1 MLEILTIN
9 NDYYRFYIYDY
20 TVFQLIKLYSYYN
33 EENDYLTILYQT
45 TNSIEYITLHDNKD
59 IYNIKSLSSI
69 LRVKSNEEINFD
81 VSTLIESDNNFGNL
95 FIRQYKIISTSDLS
109 LINKITYPSDSL
121 VFPIDKENH
130 KINLETSENL
140 WYEFTFAPN
149 PQSPI
154 PISNPKYFIKNIK
167 NM

>member
-1 MLEILTIN
+1 MI
-9 NDYYRFYIYDY
+9 
-20 TVFQLIKLYSYYN
+20 
-33 EENDYLTILYQT
+33 
-45 TNSIEYITLHDNKD
+45 TN

-81 VSTLIESDNNFGNL
+81 VSTLIESDNNFWNL

-109 LINKITYPSDSL
+109 LINKITFPSDSL

-140 WYEFTFAPN
+140 GYEFTFAPN
-149 PQSPI
+149 PHLQSQI
-154 PISNPKYFIKNIK
+154 LYKK
-167 NM
+167 